1 MIQPEGIIHKLYT
14 SFQIKDWKTMQ
25 ACYHEDASFSDPVF
39 QNLNSKEVKAMW
51 HMLAASARDLK
62 VIFGD
67 VKASGTEGSCQ
78 WQAWYKFSRTGKPV
92 HNIIESRFEFK
103 DGLIFRHA
111 DTFDLWRW
119 SRMALGAP
127 GVLLG
132 WTPIIKN
139 KIRNTARKGLIR
151 FIDEHPQYK

>member
-1 MIQPEGIIHKLYT
+1 MIRAEGIIHKLYT

-25 ACYHEDASFSDPVF
+25 ACYHEQATFSDPVF
-39 QNLNSKEVKAMW
+39 QNLNSKELKAMW
-51 HMLAASARDLK
+51 HMLAESAQDLK
-62 VIFGD
+62 IIFGD
-67 VKASGTEGSCQ
+67 VKALGNGSSCQ
-78 WQAWYKFSRTGKPV
+78 WQAWYKFSRTGKSV
-92 HNIIESRFEFK
+92 HNLIEARFKFE

-119 SRMALGAP
+119 SRMALGAS

-139 KIRNTARKGLIR
+139 KIRAAARKGLIR

>member
-1 MIQPEGIIHKLYT
+1 
-14 SFQIKDWKTMQ
+14 MQ
-25 ACYHEDASFSDPVF
+25 ACYHEEATFTDPVF

-51 HMLAASARDLK
+51 HMLAAAAQDLK
-62 VIFGD
+62 VIFGE
-67 VKASGTEGSCQ
+67 VKASDKEGTCQ
-78 WQAWYKFSRTGKPV
+78 WQAWYIFSRTGKRV
-92 HNIIESRFEFK
+92 HNIIEARFEFK
-103 DGLIFRHA
+103 EGKIIRHI

-139 KIRNTARKGLIR
+139 KIRATARKGLTR